1 MPTFPSDPLFK
12 DQWYLYNTVTVGN
25 RTYRLFDINVVNVW
39 DDYTGRGVLVGV
51 IDDGVDYNHY
61 DLDNNYDKTRDYDS
75 VNQDSDPLPVLAGD
89 NHGTAVAGI
98 IAAEANGVGTVGVAY
113 NAKIAGIKAIPGSLS
128 TVVDALWRAASF
140 DVVNNSWGFDTFF
153 YDNFYTFPQAGQALT
168 NAVTNG
174 RNGLGTAI
182 VFAAGNE
189 RAEGNNTNYHNFQN
203 SRHAIT
209 VAALDSEHGWASSYS
224 TPGASILVSAFSA
237 SYGLDYI
244 LTTDRLGS
252 AGYSSTDYIY
262 SFGGTSA
269 AAPQISGI
277 VALML
282 EANRNL
288 GYRDI
293 QEILAYSALRNDPN
307 NYGGDYIWQYNGAN
321 NWNGRGLHVSHDYGF
336 GMVNA
341 LAAVRLAETW
351 QKQSRFNN
359 EKSLSYNSGNLGLAI
374 PDNNTTG
381 ISRSFTV
388 AAGLEIDWVEVELNL
403 THPYRGD
410 LVVSLI
416 SPSGIESR
424 LIDRPGNRLDDG
436 DNIVFKL
443 SSTQHWGESSAGT
456 WTLKIKD
463 FGPTDVGILNSWK
476 LHLYGDAD
484 TANDTYFYTNEYGIY
499 GAITL
504 TDSSGI
510 DTINAAA
517 ITSSSNINLTP
528 GSTSTL
534 NGTKLTISSG
544 TTIENAFGG
553 DGNDTIIGNAAANVL
568 SGGRGNDILI
578 GDIPLT
584 YQTYTFSN
592 TSALNIPDESTIN
605 SNLTVSGLS
614 GAIADVNVTLN
625 ITQTYS
631 SHLDVFLISPTGTRV
646 TLFTGVGSIFSNF
659 TSTVLDDEATTSI
672 TAGNAPF
679 TGTFKPQGLLSAFD
693 YQNPNGTW
701 RLEVTDRYVGGVGT
715 LKNWSL
721 NLSFP
726 ATSTVSND
734 TLNGGKGNDT
744 MRGGAGNDTYVVDST
759 GDVIVENLNE
769 GTDTVQS
776 SISYTL
782 GANLENLTLTG
793 TAAINGTGNSLNNVI
808 TGNSGNNTL
817 NGGSGNDT
825 LNGGKGNDT
834 MRGGAGNDTYVV
846 DSTGDVIVENL
857 NEGTDTVQSSISYT
871 LGANLENL
879 TLTGTAA
886 INGTGNSLNNVITG
900 NSGNNTLNSGSG
912 VDTLLGGNGNDI
924 LIGGTGNDTLTG
936 GAGSDR
942 FTFNSRTEGIDRITD
957 FNVVDDTI
965 VISAAGFGGGL
976 VAGAAIAASRFA
988 IGSTATTSSQR
999 FMYDQSTGALFFD
1012 QDGTGAIAKI
1022 QFATLNTAL
1031 ALTNAD
1037 IFVAA

>member
-1 MPTFPSDPLFK
+1 MPTFPSELEN
-12 DQWYLYNTVTVGN
+12 QIYLYQY
-25 RTYRLFDINVVNVW
+25 TYGRRGLDLNVVNVW

-61 DLDNNYDKTRDYDS
+61 DLDNNYDKTRDYDIIG
-75 VNQDSDPLPVLAGD
+75 QDSDPLPVLAND
-89 NHGTAVAGI
+89 NNGTAVAGI

-113 NAKIAGIKAIPGSLS
+113 NAKIAGIRAVPGSLAN
-128 TVVDALWRAASF
+128 VIDALSRAASF
-140 DVVNNSWGFDTFF
+140 DVVNNGWSFQRFD
-153 YDNFYTFPQAGQALT
+153 DNFYTFPQAGQALT

-182 VFAAGNE
+182 IFAAGDG
-189 RAEGNNTNYHNFQN
+189 RGAGDNTNYHNFQN
-203 SRHAIT
+203 SRHVIT
-209 VAALDSEHGWASSYS
+209 VAAIDLEYGWATYYS
-224 TPGASILVSAFSA
+224 TPGASILVSAFGE
-237 SYGLDYI
+237 SYGGVGL

-252 AGYSSTDYIY
+252 AGYSSTDYTRLT
-262 SFGGTSA
+262 GTSI
-269 AAPQISGI
+269 AAPQVSGV
-277 VALML
+277 VALIL
-282 EANRNL
+282 EANPNL

-293 QEILAYSALRNDPN
+293 QEILAYSARRNDPN
-307 NYGGDYIWQYNGAN
+307 NYAGKYIWQYNGAN

-336 GMVNA
+336 GLVDA

-410 LVVSLI
+410 LVVELI
-416 SPSGIESR
+416 SPSGTISS
-424 LIDRPGNRLDDG
+424 LINRPGNKQDDG
-436 DNIVFKL
+436 DNIIFKL

-456 WTLKIKD
+456 WTLRIKD
-463 FGPTDVGILNSWK
+463 LGPTDTGIFNSWK
-476 LHLYGDAD
+476 LHLYGDTD

-499 GAITL
+499 GATTL

-517 ITSSSNINLTP
+517 ITSNSTINLTP

-553 DGNDTIIGNAAANVL
+553 DGNDTIIGNSAANVL

-605 SNLTVSGLS
+605 SNLTVSALS

-679 TGTFKPQGLLSAFD
+679 TGTFRPQGLLSAFD

-701 RLEVTDRYVGGVGT
+701 RLEVTDKYVGGVGT

-734 TLNGGKGNDT
+734 TLNGGRGNDT
-744 MRGGAGNDTYVVDST
+744 MRGGAGNDTYVIDST

-817 NGGSGNDT
+817 NGGSG
-825 LNGGKGNDT
+825 
-834 MRGGAGNDTYVV
+834 
-846 DSTGDVIVENL
+846 
-857 NEGTDTVQSSISYT
+857 
-871 LGANLENL
+871 
-879 TLTGTAA
+879 
-886 INGTGNSLNNVITG
+886 
-900 NSGNNTLNSGSG
+900 

-942 FTFNSRTEGIDRITD
+942 FTFNSRSEGTDRITD
-957 FNVVDDTI
+957 FRVVDDTI
-965 VISAAGFGGGL
+965 VVSAAGFGGGL

-999 FMYDQSTGALFFD
+999 FMYDRSTGALFFD